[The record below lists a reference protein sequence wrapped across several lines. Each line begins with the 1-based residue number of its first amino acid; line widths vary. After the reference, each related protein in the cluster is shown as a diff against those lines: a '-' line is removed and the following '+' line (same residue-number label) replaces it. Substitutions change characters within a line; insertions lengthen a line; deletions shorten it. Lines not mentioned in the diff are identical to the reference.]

1 MMYPDRIHVL
11 GIAGSLRERSLN
23 RSLLEASRELAPET
37 MAIEIFDLKE
47 IPLYNQ
53 DLDSDELLPAAVEHF
68 RQEIREADA
77 LLIATPEYNHSVPGV
92 LQNALDWA
100 SRPARRSP
108 LAGKPVAIMGA
119 APSSLGTARAQEQ
132 LRLVLHATLALVLP
146 HPGVVVGHARDK
158 FDGEGNLVDEPTQQF
173 LASFLQDL
181 EAWTRRVATPAGVLQ
196 ETG

>member
-1 MMYPDRIHVL
+1 MFPDRIHVL

-23 RSLLEASRELAPET
+23 RYLLEAAREVAPAG

-53 DLDSDELLPAAVEHF
+53 DQDVDERRPAAVERL
-68 RQEIREADA
+68 RQEIRDADA

-100 SRPARRSP
+100 SRPARRSS
-108 LAGKPVAIMGA
+108 LSGKPVAVMGA
-119 APSSLGTARAQEQ
+119 APGTIGTARAQEH
-132 LRLVLHATLALVLP
+132 LRLVLQATLALVLP
-146 HPGVVVGHARDK
+146 HPGVAVGQAREK
-158 FDGEGNLVDEPTQQF
+158 FDDEGNLVDEPTRRF
-173 LASFLQDL
+173 LSSFLQEL

-196 ETG
+196 EVG